1 MKKLLIS
8 MLSVLLLAACGS
20 DDGGGNGGSFI
31 PPSQNERN
39 QTAYADNENTGG
51 GGFTFTANAA
61 WTATVT
67 EVQPEAA
74 VSPQAL
80 KVAKSSTAETG
91 NNVVWLRLYVGDRES
106 YSGPAGQTTL
116 RIELDQNYTGER
128 REATITIRSGNNTFT
143 VTVVQ
148 EANKQDGSANVDP
161 NPVTAVNVDK
171 ETLSLEVGGTTTLT
185 ATVTP
190 ADATIKSVKWSSS
203 NPSVAEV
210 HPVTGLVT
218 AVGGG
223 TSVVYATSSSNSGAA
238 DSCLVTVAG
247 GGSTPTGVRF
257 VTAITESA
265 QFTSDYYSNEDNG
278 MTYNPFN
285 YEFKYDEE
293 NRLKEYIVSYK
304 SGSQYDVLTLD
315 YSIMDEIRLIRG
327 SEDSWTYALNA
338 QGYVSRGVYSDLY
351 GDKESIVPQY
361 DEDGYMTGAAYS
373 NIWDENETY
382 DMTWADGNMVRW
394 TSQATDSE
402 HSEED
407 EYREG
412 VSEFSQYANNTRTS
426 IDLNAFFFGLLD
438 NDNLFEYSNDNP
450 ENILAMAWRFGKP
463 SKNYMTARHLN
474 LDEESGIWI
483 DEIYTESTLPEAGEV
498 IYTSHDRSWYG
509 NGEWTMDGDGFPV
522 AFTRK
527 VRVAKT
533 ERVYNG
539 IKTQV
544 YPVDEYEAQEWLHL
558 YGEGPY
564 YRIGTEFPVT
574 EAYDTY
580 TWTITYKQ

>member
-20 DDGGGNGGSFI
+20 DDGGGGGGSFI

-67 EVQPEAA
+67 EVPTAAEAA
-74 VSPQAL
+74 LPVGKA
-80 KVAKSSTAETG
+80 VKSQTAEAG

-171 ETLSLEVGGTTTLT
+171 ETLSLEVGGTATLT

-210 HPVTGLVT
+210 NPVTGFVT

-257 VTAITESA
+257 VTAITETA
-265 QFTSDYYSNEDNG
+265 QLSSDYYSEKNG
-278 MTYNPFN
+278 RTYNPYN
-285 YEFKYDEE
+285 YEFKYDES
-293 NRLKEYIVSYK
+293 NRLKEYYIYNGK
-304 SGSQYDVLTLD
+304 DGSLFEKLMLD
-315 YSIMDEIRLIRG
+315 YSIKDEVKV
-327 SEDSWTYALNA
+327 SEDSYEYPWIFKLNA
-338 QGYVSRGVYSDLY
+338 QGQVSEASTN
-351 GDKESIVPQY
+351 
-361 DEDGYMTGAAYS
+361 DGYTWECISVEYDADGYISGATRESDMDSA
-373 NIWDENETY
+373 ETY
-382 DMTWADGNMVRW
+382 NFEWADGNMVRW
-394 TSQATDSE
+394 VCPTNE
-402 HSEED
+402 P
-407 EYREG
+407 EYNDDREG
-412 VSEFSQYANNTRTS
+412 VSEFSPYLNNTLTS
-426 IDLNAFFFGLLD
+426 IDLNAFFFGLLE
-438 NDNLFEYSNDNP
+438 NDDLFNSPNDD
-450 ENILAMAWRFGKP
+450 ETNIVAMAGLFGKP

-474 LDEESGIWI
+474 LNEETGNW
-483 DEIYTESTLPEAGEV
+483 DVKIYTESTLPQVGEV
-498 IYTSHDRSWYG
+498 LSTYYDRKWYIK
-509 NGEWTMDGDGFPV
+509 GEWTMDGDGFPV

-527 VRVAKT
+527 VRVEKT
-533 ERVYNG
+533 QRVYNG
-539 IKTQV
+539 VKEQV
-544 YPVDEYEAQEWLHL
+544 YPADEYMAEEWLHM

-564 YRIGTEFPVT
+564 YTIEFDYPETV
-574 EAYDTY
+574 AYDTF
-580 TWTITYKQ
+580 TWKISYKK

>member
-20 DDGGGNGGSFI
+20 DDEGGGGGSFI
-31 PPSQNERN
+31 PPSQEERN

-171 ETLSLEVGGTTTLT
+171 ETLSLEVGGTATLT

-210 HPVTGLVT
+210 NPVTGFVT

-265 QFTSDYYSNEDNG
+265 QLSSDYYSEKNG
-278 MTYNPFN
+278 RTYNPYN
-285 YEFKYDEE
+285 YEFKYDES
-293 NRLKEYIVSYK
+293 NRLKEYYIYNGK
-304 SGSQYDVLTLD
+304 DGSLFEKLMLD
-315 YSIMDEIRLIRG
+315 YSIKDEVKV
-327 SEDSWTYALNA
+327 SEDSYEYPWIFKLNA
-338 QGYVSRGVYSDLY
+338 QGQVSEASTN
-351 GDKESIVPQY
+351 
-361 DEDGYMTGAAYS
+361 DGYTWERISVEYDADGYISGATRESDMDSA
-373 NIWDENETY
+373 ETY
-382 DMTWADGNMVRW
+382 NFEWADGNMVRW
-394 TSQATDSE
+394 VCPTNE
-402 HSEED
+402 P
-407 EYREG
+407 EYNDDREG
-412 VSEFSQYANNTRTS
+412 VSEFSPYLNNTLTS
-426 IDLNAFFFGLLD
+426 IDLNAFFFGLLE
-438 NDNLFEYSNDNP
+438 NDDLFNSPNDD
-450 ENILAMAWRFGKP
+450 ETNIVAMAGLFGKP

-474 LDEESGIWI
+474 LNEETGNW
-483 DEIYTESTLPEAGEV
+483 DVKIYTESTLPQVGEV
-498 IYTSHDRSWYG
+498 LSTYYDRKWYIK
-509 NGEWTMDGDGFPV
+509 GEWTMDGDGFPV

-527 VRVAKT
+527 VRVEKT

-539 IKTQV
+539 VKKQV
-544 YPVDEYEAQEWLHL
+544 YPVDEYMAQEWLHM

-564 YRIGTEFPVT
+564 YTIEFDYPETV
-574 EAYDTY
+574 AYDTF
-580 TWTITYKQ
+580 TWKISYKK

>member
-67 EVQPEAA
+67 EVPTAAEAA
-74 VSPQAL
+74 LPVGKA
-80 KVAKSSTAETG
+80 VKSQTAEAG
-91 NNVVWLRLYVGDRES
+91 NNVVWLRLYVGDKES
-106 YSGPAGQTTL
+106 YNGPAGPTTL

-171 ETLSLEVGGTTTLT
+171 ETLSLEVGGTATLT

-238 DSCLVTVAG
+238 DSCFVTVAG
-247 GGSTPTGVRF
+247 GGSTSGDLRM
-257 VTAITESA
+257 VTAITETA
-265 QFTSDYYSNEDNG
+265 QLSSDYYSEKNG
-278 MTYNPFN
+278 RTYNPYN
-285 YEFKYDEE
+285 YEFKYDES
-293 NRLKEYIVSYK
+293 NRLKEYYIYNGK
-304 SGSQYDVLTLD
+304 DGSLFEKLMLD
-315 YSIMDEIRLIRG
+315 YSIKDEVKV
-327 SEDSWTYALNA
+327 SEDSYEYPWIFKLNA
-338 QGYVSRGVYSDLY
+338 QGQVSEASTN
-351 GDKESIVPQY
+351 
-361 DEDGYMTGAAYS
+361 DGYTWERISVEYDADGYISGATRESDMDSA
-373 NIWDENETY
+373 ETY
-382 DMTWADGNMVRW
+382 NFEWADGNMVRW
-394 TSQATDSE
+394 VCPTNE
-402 HSEED
+402 P
-407 EYREG
+407 EYNDDREG
-412 VSEFSQYANNTRTS
+412 VSEFSPYLNNTLTS
-426 IDLNAFFFGLLD
+426 IDLNAFFFGLLE
-438 NDNLFEYSNDNP
+438 NDDLFNSPNDD
-450 ENILAMAWRFGKP
+450 ETNIVAMAGLFGKP

-474 LDEESGIWI
+474 LYEETGNWVVK
-483 DEIYTESTLPEAGEV
+483 IYTESTLPQVGEV
-498 IYTSHDRSWYG
+498 LSTYYDRKWYIK
-509 NGEWTMDGDGFPV
+509 GEWTMDGDGFPV

-527 VRVAKT
+527 VRVEKT
-533 ERVYNG
+533 QRVYNG
-539 IKTQV
+539 VKEQV
-544 YPVDEYEAQEWLHL
+544 YPADEYMAEEWLHM

-564 YRIGTEFPVT
+564 YTIEFDYPETV
-574 EAYDTY
+574 AYDTF
-580 TWTITYKQ
+580 TWKISYKK

>member
-20 DDGGGNGGSFI
+20 DDDGGGGGSFI
-31 PPSQNERN
+31 PPSQEERN
-39 QTAYADNENTGG
+39 QTAFADNENTGG

-67 EVQPEAA
+67 EVPTAAEAA
-74 VSPQAL
+74 LPVGKA
-80 KVAKSSTAETG
+80 VKSQTAETG

-171 ETLSLEVGGTTTLT
+171 ETLSLEVGGTATLT

-210 HPVTGLVT
+210 NPVTGFVT

-265 QFTSDYYSNEDNG
+265 QLSSDYYSEKNG
-278 MTYNPFN
+278 RTYNPYN
-285 YEFKYDEE
+285 YEFKYDES
-293 NRLKEYIVSYK
+293 NRLKEYYIYK
-304 SGSQYDVLTLD
+304 GKDGSLFEKLMLD
-315 YSIMDEIRLIRG
+315 YSIKDEVKV
-327 SEDSWTYALNA
+327 SEDYYEYPWIFKLNA
-338 QGYVSRGVYSDLY
+338 QGQVSEASTN
-351 GDKESIVPQY
+351 
-361 DEDGYMTGAAYS
+361 DGYTWERISVEYDADGYISGATRESDMDSA
-373 NIWDENETY
+373 ETY
-382 DMTWADGNMVRW
+382 NFEWANGNMVRW
-394 TSQATDSE
+394 VCPTNE
-402 HSEED
+402 P
-407 EYREG
+407 EYNDDREG
-412 VSEFSQYANNTRTS
+412 VSEFSPYLNNTLTS
-426 IDLNAFFFGLLD
+426 IDLNAFFFGLLE
-438 NDNLFEYSNDNP
+438 NDDLFNSPNDD
-450 ENILAMAWRFGKP
+450 ETNIVAMAGLFGKP

-474 LDEESGIWI
+474 LNEETGNWVVK
-483 DEIYTESTLPEAGEV
+483 IYTESTLPQVGEV
-498 IYTSHDRSWYG
+498 LSTYYDRKWYIK
-509 NGEWTMDGDGFPV
+509 GEWTMDGDGFPV

-527 VRVAKT
+527 VRVEKT

-539 IKTQV
+539 VKKQV
-544 YPVDEYEAQEWLHL
+544 YPVDEYMAQEWLHM

-564 YRIGTEFPVT
+564 YTIEFDYPETV
-574 EAYDTY
+574 AYDTF
-580 TWTITYKQ
+580 TWKISYKK

>member
-8 MLSVLLLAACGS
+8 MLSVLFLAGCGS
-20 DDGGGNGGSFI
+20 DDEGGGGGSFI
-31 PPSQNERN
+31 PPSQEERN

-67 EVQPEAA
+67 EVPTAAEAA
-74 VSPQAL
+74 LPVGKA
-80 KVAKSSTAETG
+80 VKSQTAEAG
-91 NNVVWLRLYVGDRES
+91 NNVVWLRLYVGDKES
-106 YSGPAGQTTL
+106 YNGPAGPTTL

-171 ETLSLEVGGTTTLT
+171 ETLSLEVGGTATLT

-210 HPVTGLVT
+210 NPVTGFVT

-265 QFTSDYYSNEDNG
+265 QLSSDYYSEKNG
-278 MTYNPFN
+278 RTYNPYN
-285 YEFKYDEE
+285 YEFKYDES
-293 NRLKEYIVSYK
+293 NRLKEYYIYK
-304 SGSQYDVLTLD
+304 GKDGSLFEKLMLD
-315 YSIMDEIRLIRG
+315 YSIKDEVKV
-327 SEDSWTYALNA
+327 SEDSYEYPWIFKLNA
-338 QGYVSRGVYSDLY
+338 QGQVSEASTN
-351 GDKESIVPQY
+351 
-361 DEDGYMTGAAYS
+361 DGYTWERISVEYDADGYISGATRESDMDSA
-373 NIWDENETY
+373 ETY
-382 DMTWADGNMVRW
+382 NFEWAAGNMVRW
-394 TSQATDSE
+394 VCPTNE
-402 HSEED
+402 P
-407 EYREG
+407 EYNDDREG
-412 VSEFSQYANNTRTS
+412 VSEFSPYLNNTLTS
-426 IDLNAFFFGLLD
+426 IDLNAFFFGLLE
-438 NDNLFEYSNDNP
+438 NDDLFNSPNDD
-450 ENILAMAWRFGKP
+450 ETNIVAMAGLFGKP

-474 LDEESGIWI
+474 LYEETGNWAVK
-483 DEIYTESTLPEAGEV
+483 IYTESTLPQVGEV
-498 IYTSHDRSWYG
+498 LSTYYDRKWYIK
-509 NGEWTMDGDGFPV
+509 GEWTMDGDGFPV

-527 VRVAKT
+527 VRVEKT
-533 ERVYNG
+533 QRVYNG
-539 IKTQV
+539 VKEQV
-544 YPVDEYEAQEWLHL
+544 YPADEYMAEEWLHM

-564 YRIGTEFPVT
+564 YTIEFDYPETV
-574 EAYDTY
+574 AYDTF
-580 TWTITYKQ
+580 TWKISYKK

>member
-20 DDGGGNGGSFI
+20 DDGGGGGGSFI
-31 PPSQNERN
+31 PPSQEERN

-67 EVQPEAA
+67 EVPTAAEAA
-74 VSPQAL
+74 LPVGKA
-80 KVAKSSTAETG
+80 VKSQTAEAG

-171 ETLSLEVGGTTTLT
+171 ETLSLEVGGTATLT

-210 HPVTGLVT
+210 NPVTGFVT

-265 QFTSDYYSNEDNG
+265 QLSSDYYSEKNG
-278 MTYNPFN
+278 RTYNPYN
-285 YEFKYDEE
+285 YEFKYDES
-293 NRLKEYIVSYK
+293 NRLKEYYIYK
-304 SGSQYDVLTLD
+304 GKDGSLFEKLMLD
-315 YSIMDEIRLIRG
+315 YSIKDEVKV
-327 SEDSWTYALNA
+327 SEDYYEYPWIFKLNA
-338 QGYVSRGVYSDLY
+338 QGQVSEASTN
-351 GDKESIVPQY
+351 
-361 DEDGYMTGAAYS
+361 DGYTWERISVEYDADGYISGATRES
-373 NIWDENETY
+373 
-382 DMTWADGNMVRW
+382 DMDSAEPYNFEWADGNMVRW
-394 TSQATDSE
+394 VCPTNE
-402 HSEED
+402 P
-407 EYREG
+407 EYNDDREG
-412 VSEFSQYANNTRTS
+412 VSEFSPYLNNTLTS
-426 IDLNAFFFGLLD
+426 IDLNAFFFGLLE
-438 NDNLFEYSNDNP
+438 NDDLFNSPNDD
-450 ENILAMAWRFGKP
+450 ETNIVAMAGLFGKP

-474 LDEESGIWI
+474 LNEETGNWAVK
-483 DEIYTESTLPEAGEV
+483 IYTESTLPQVGEV
-498 IYTSHDRSWYG
+498 LSTYYDRKWYIK
-509 NGEWTMDGDGFPV
+509 GEWTMDGDGFPV

-527 VRVAKT
+527 VRVEKT

-539 IKTQV
+539 VKKQV
-544 YPVDEYEAQEWLHL
+544 YPVDEYMAQEWLHM

-564 YRIGTEFPVT
+564 YTIEFDYPETV
-574 EAYDTY
+574 AYDTF
-580 TWTITYKQ
+580 TWKISYKK

>member
-67 EVQPEAA
+67 EVPTAAEAA
-74 VSPQAL
+74 LPVGKA
-80 KVAKSSTAETG
+80 VKSQTAETG

-171 ETLSLEVGGTTTLT
+171 ETLSLEVGGTATLT

-210 HPVTGLVT
+210 NPVTGFVT

-265 QFTSDYYSNEDNG
+265 QLSSDYYSEKNG
-278 MTYNPFN
+278 RTYNPYN
-285 YEFKYDEE
+285 YEFKYDES
-293 NRLKEYIVSYK
+293 NRLKEYYIYK
-304 SGSQYDVLTLD
+304 GKDGSLFEKLMLD
-315 YSIMDEIRLIRG
+315 YSIKDEVKV
-327 SEDSWTYALNA
+327 SEDSYEYPWIFKLNA
-338 QGYVSRGVYSDLY
+338 QGQVSEASTN
-351 GDKESIVPQY
+351 
-361 DEDGYMTGAAYS
+361 DGYTWERISVEYDADGYISGATRESDMDSA
-373 NIWDENETY
+373 ETY
-382 DMTWADGNMVRW
+382 NFEWADGNMVRW
-394 TSQATDSE
+394 VCPTNE
-402 HSEED
+402 P
-407 EYREG
+407 EYNDDREG
-412 VSEFSQYANNTRTS
+412 VSEFSPYLNNTLTS
-426 IDLNAFFFGLLD
+426 IDLNAFFFGLLE
-438 NDNLFEYSNDNP
+438 NDDLFNSPNDD
-450 ENILAMAWRFGKP
+450 ETNIVAMAGLFGKP
-463 SKNYMTARHLN
+463 SKNYMVARSLSTGAEMDN
-474 LDEESGIWI
+474 SPVM
-483 DEIYTESTLPEAGEV
+483 IYTESTLPQVGEV
-498 IYTSHDRSWYG
+498 LSTYYDRKWYIK
-509 NGEWTMDGDGFPV
+509 GEWTMDGDGFPV

-527 VRVAKT
+527 VRVEKT

-539 IKTQV
+539 VKKQV
-544 YPVDEYEAQEWLHL
+544 YPVDEYMAQEWLHM

-564 YRIGTEFPVT
+564 YTIEFDYPETV
-574 EAYDTY
+574 AYDTF
-580 TWTITYKQ
+580 TWKISYKK

>member
-31 PPSQNERN
+31 PPSQEERN
-39 QTAYADNENTGG
+39 QTAFADNENTGG

-171 ETLSLEVGGTTTLT
+171 ETLSLEVGGTATLT

-190 ADATIKSVKWSSS
+190 ADATIKSVKWLSS

-210 HPVTGLVT
+210 HPVTGFVT

-265 QFTSDYYSNEDNG
+265 QLSSDYYSEKNG
-278 MTYNPFN
+278 RTYNPYN
-285 YEFKYDEE
+285 YEFKYDES
-293 NRLKEYIVSYK
+293 NRLKEYYIYNGK
-304 SGSQYDVLTLD
+304 DGSLFEKLMLD
-315 YSIMDEIRLIRG
+315 YSIKDEVKV
-327 SEDSWTYALNA
+327 SEDSYEYPWIFKLNA
-338 QGYVSRGVYSDLY
+338 QGQVSEASTN
-351 GDKESIVPQY
+351 
-361 DEDGYMTGAAYS
+361 DGYTWERISVEYDADGYISGATRESDMDSA
-373 NIWDENETY
+373 ETY
-382 DMTWADGNMVRW
+382 NFEWADGNMVRW
-394 TSQATDSE
+394 VCPTNE
-402 HSEED
+402 P
-407 EYREG
+407 EYNDDREG
-412 VSEFSQYANNTRTS
+412 VSEFSPYLNNTLTS
-426 IDLNAFFFGLLD
+426 IDLNAFFFGLLE
-438 NDNLFEYSNDNP
+438 NDDLFNSPNDD
-450 ENILAMAWRFGKP
+450 ETNIVAMAGLFGKP
-463 SKNYMTARHLN
+463 SKNYMVARSLSTGAEMDN
-474 LDEESGIWI
+474 SPVM
-483 DEIYTESTLPEAGEV
+483 IYTESTLPQVGEV
-498 IYTSHDRSWYG
+498 LSTYYDRKWYIK
-509 NGEWTMDGDGFPV
+509 GEWTMDGDGFPV

-527 VRVAKT
+527 VRVEKT

-539 IKTQV
+539 VKKQV
-544 YPVDEYEAQEWLHL
+544 YPESEYMVEEWLHM

-564 YRIGTEFPVT
+564 YTIEFDYPETV
-574 EAYDTY
+574 AYDTF
-580 TWTITYKQ
+580 TWKISYKK

>member
-20 DDGGGNGGSFI
+20 DDGGGGGGSFI
-31 PPSQNERN
+31 PPSQEERN

-67 EVQPEAA
+67 EVPTAAEAA
-74 VSPQAL
+74 LPVGKA
-80 KVAKSSTAETG
+80 VKSQTAETG

-171 ETLSLEVGGTTTLT
+171 ETLSLEVGGTATLT

-190 ADATIKSVKWSSS
+190 ADATIKSVKWLSS

-210 HPVTGLVT
+210 HPVTGFVT

-265 QFTSDYYSNEDNG
+265 QLSSDYYSEKNG
-278 MTYNPFN
+278 RTYNPYN
-285 YEFKYDEE
+285 YEFKYDES
-293 NRLKEYIVSYK
+293 NRLKEYYIYNGK
-304 SGSQYDVLTLD
+304 DGSLFEKLMLD
-315 YSIMDEIRLIRG
+315 YSIKDEVKV
-327 SEDSWTYALNA
+327 SEDSYEYPWIFKLNA
-338 QGYVSRGVYSDLY
+338 QGQVSEASTN
-351 GDKESIVPQY
+351 
-361 DEDGYMTGAAYS
+361 DGYTWERISVEYDADGYISGATRESDMDSA
-373 NIWDENETY
+373 ETY
-382 DMTWADGNMVRW
+382 NFEWADGNMVRW
-394 TSQATDSE
+394 VCPTNE
-402 HSEED
+402 P
-407 EYREG
+407 EYNDDREG
-412 VSEFSQYANNTRTS
+412 VSEFSPYLNNTLTS
-426 IDLNAFFFGLLD
+426 IDLNAFFFGLLE
-438 NDNLFEYSNDNP
+438 NDDLFNSPNDD
-450 ENILAMAWRFGKP
+450 ETNIVAMAGLFGKP
-463 SKNYMTARHLN
+463 SKNYMVARSLSTGAEMDN
-474 LDEESGIWI
+474 SPVM
-483 DEIYTESTLPEAGEV
+483 IYTESTLPQVGEV
-498 IYTSHDRSWYG
+498 LSTYYDRKWYIK
-509 NGEWTMDGDGFPV
+509 GEWTMDGDGFPV

-527 VRVAKT
+527 VRVEKT

-539 IKTQV
+539 VKKQV
-544 YPVDEYEAQEWLHL
+544 YPESEYMVEEWLHM

-564 YRIGTEFPVT
+564 YTIEFDYPETV
-574 EAYDTY
+574 AYDTF
-580 TWTITYKQ
+580 TWKISYKK

>member
-171 ETLSLEVGGTTTLT
+171 ETLSLEVGGTATLT

-210 HPVTGLVT
+210 HPVTGFVT

-238 DSCLVTVAG
+238 DSCTVTVTDD
-247 GGSTPTGVRF
+247 GSASGDLRM
-257 VTAITESA
+257 VTAITETA
-265 QFTSDYYSNEDNG
+265 QLSSDYYSEKNG
-278 MTYNPFN
+278 RTYNPYN
-285 YEFKYDEE
+285 YEFKYDES
-293 NRLKEYIVSYK
+293 NRLKEYYIYNGK
-304 SGSQYDVLTLD
+304 DGSLFEKLMLD
-315 YSIMDEIRLIRG
+315 YSIKDEVKV
-327 SEDSWTYALNA
+327 SEDSYEYPWIFKLNA
-338 QGYVSRGVYSDLY
+338 QGQVSEASTN
-351 GDKESIVPQY
+351 
-361 DEDGYMTGAAYS
+361 DGYTWERISVEYDADGYISGATRESDMDSA
-373 NIWDENETY
+373 ETY
-382 DMTWADGNMVRW
+382 NFEWADGNMVRW
-394 TSQATDSE
+394 VCPTNE
-402 HSEED
+402 P
-407 EYREG
+407 EYNDDREG
-412 VSEFSQYANNTRTS
+412 VSEFSPYLNNTLTS
-426 IDLNAFFFGLLD
+426 IDLNAFFFGLLE
-438 NDNLFEYSNDNP
+438 NDDLFNSPNDD
-450 ENILAMAWRFGKP
+450 ETNIVAMAGLFGKP

-474 LDEESGIWI
+474 LYEETGNW
-483 DEIYTESTLPEAGEV
+483 DVKIYTESTLPQVGEV
-498 IYTSHDRSWYG
+498 LSTYYDRKWYIK
-509 NGEWTMDGDGFPV
+509 GEWTMDGDGFPV

-527 VRVAKT
+527 VRVEKT
-533 ERVYNG
+533 QRVYNG
-539 IKTQV
+539 VKEQV
-544 YPVDEYEAQEWLHL
+544 YPADEYMAEEWLHM

-564 YRIGTEFPVT
+564 YTIEFDYPETV
-574 EAYDTY
+574 AYDTF
-580 TWTITYKQ
+580 TWKISYKK

>member
-238 DSCLVTVAG
+238 DSCLVTVTDD
-247 GGSTPTGVRF
+247 GSASGDLRM
-257 VTAITESA
+257 VTAITETA
-265 QFTSDYYSNEDNG
+265 QLSSDYYSEKNG
-278 MTYNPFN
+278 RTYNPYN
-285 YEFKYDEE
+285 YEFKYDES
-293 NRLKEYIVSYK
+293 NRLKEYYIYNGK
-304 SGSQYDVLTLD
+304 DGSLFEKLMLD
-315 YSIMDEIRLIRG
+315 YSIKDEVKV
-327 SEDSWTYALNA
+327 SEDSYEYPWIFKLNA
-338 QGYVSRGVYSDLY
+338 QGQVSEASTN
-351 GDKESIVPQY
+351 
-361 DEDGYMTGAAYS
+361 DGYTWERISVEYDADGYISGATRESDMDSA
-373 NIWDENETY
+373 ETY
-382 DMTWADGNMVRW
+382 NFEWADGNMVRW
-394 TSQATDSE
+394 VCPTNE
-402 HSEED
+402 P
-407 EYREG
+407 EYNDDREG
-412 VSEFSQYANNTRTS
+412 VSEFSPYLNNTLTS
-426 IDLNAFFFGLLD
+426 IDLNAFFFGLLE
-438 NDNLFEYSNDNP
+438 NDDLFNSPNDD
-450 ENILAMAWRFGKP
+450 ETNIVAMAGLFGKP
-463 SKNYMTARHLN
+463 SKNYMVARSWSTGAEMDN
-474 LDEESGIWI
+474 SPVM
-483 DEIYTESTLPEAGEV
+483 IYTESTLPQVGEV
-498 IYTSHDRSWYG
+498 LSTYYDRKWYIK
-509 NGEWTMDGDGFPV
+509 GEWTMDGDGFPV

>member
-1 MKKLLIS
+1 MKKYLLL
-8 MLSVLLLAACGS
+8 MLLPVLLFAGCGGD
-20 DDGGGNGGSFI
+20 DDGGGGGSFI
-31 PPSQNERN
+31 PPSQEERN

-67 EVQPEAA
+67 EVPTAAEAA
-74 VSPQAL
+74 LPVGKA
-80 KVAKSSTAETG
+80 VKSQTAEAG
-91 NNVVWLRLYVGDRES
+91 NNVVWLRLYVGDKES
-106 YSGPAGQTTL
+106 YNGPAGPTTL

-171 ETLSLEVGGTTTLT
+171 ETLSLEVGGTATLT

-210 HPVTGLVT
+210 NPVTGFVT

-265 QFTSDYYSNEDNG
+265 QLSSDYYSEKNG
-278 MTYNPFN
+278 RTYNPYN
-285 YEFKYDEE
+285 YEFKYDES
-293 NRLKEYIVSYK
+293 NRLKEYYIYK
-304 SGSQYDVLTLD
+304 GKDGSLFEKLMLD
-315 YSIMDEIRLIRG
+315 YSIKDEVKV
-327 SEDSWTYALNA
+327 SEDSYEYPWIFKLNA
-338 QGYVSRGVYSDLY
+338 QGQVSEASTN
-351 GDKESIVPQY
+351 
-361 DEDGYMTGAAYS
+361 DGYTWERISVEYDADGYISGATRESDMDSA
-373 NIWDENETY
+373 ETY
-382 DMTWADGNMVRW
+382 NFEWADGNMVRW
-394 TSQATDSE
+394 VCPTNE
-402 HSEED
+402 P
-407 EYREG
+407 EYNDDREG
-412 VSEFSQYANNTRTS
+412 VSEFSPYLNNTLTS
-426 IDLNAFFFGLLD
+426 IDLNAFFFGLLE
-438 NDNLFEYSNDNP
+438 NDDLFNSPNDD
-450 ENILAMAWRFGKP
+450 ETNIVAMAGLFGKP
-463 SKNYMTARHLN
+463 SKNYMVARSLSTGAEMDN
-474 LDEESGIWI
+474 SPVM
-483 DEIYTESTLPEAGEV
+483 IYTESTLPQVGEV
-498 IYTSHDRSWYG
+498 LSTYYDRKWYIK
-509 NGEWTMDGDGFPV
+509 GEWTMDGDGFPV

-527 VRVAKT
+527 VRVEKT

-539 IKTQV
+539 VKQQV
-544 YPVDEYEAQEWLHL
+544 YPESEYMVEEWLHM

-564 YRIGTEFPVT
+564 YTIEFDYPETV
-574 EAYDTY
+574 AYDTF
-580 TWTITYKQ
+580 TWKISYKK

>member
-20 DDGGGNGGSFI
+20 DDEGGGGGSFI
-31 PPSQNERN
+31 PPSQEERN

-171 ETLSLEVGGTTTLT
+171 ETLSLEVGGTATLT

-210 HPVTGLVT
+210 NPVTGFVT

-265 QFTSDYYSNEDNG
+265 QLSSDYYSEKNG
-278 MTYNPFN
+278 RTYNPYN
-285 YEFKYDEE
+285 YEFKYDES
-293 NRLKEYIVSYK
+293 NRLKEYYIYNGK
-304 SGSQYDVLTLD
+304 DGSLFEKLMLD
-315 YSIMDEIRLIRG
+315 YSIKDEVKV
-327 SEDSWTYALNA
+327 SEDSYEYPWIFKLNA
-338 QGYVSRGVYSDLY
+338 QGQVSEASTN
-351 GDKESIVPQY
+351 
-361 DEDGYMTGAAYS
+361 DGYTWERISVEYDADGYISGATRESDMDSA
-373 NIWDENETY
+373 ETY
-382 DMTWADGNMVRW
+382 NFEWADGNMVRW
-394 TSQATDSE
+394 VCPTNE
-402 HSEED
+402 P
-407 EYREG
+407 EYNDDREG
-412 VSEFSQYANNTRTS
+412 VSEFSPYLNNTLTS
-426 IDLNAFFFGLLD
+426 IDLNAFFFGLLE
-438 NDNLFEYSNDNP
+438 NDDLFNSPNDD
-450 ENILAMAWRFGKP
+450 ETNIVAMAGLFGKP

-474 LDEESGIWI
+474 LYEETGNW
-483 DEIYTESTLPEAGEV
+483 DVMIYTESTLPQVGEV
-498 IYTSHDRSWYG
+498 LSTYYDRKWYIK
-509 NGEWTMDGDGFPV
+509 GEWTMDGDGFPV

-527 VRVAKT
+527 VRVEKT

-539 IKTQV
+539 VKKQV
-544 YPVDEYEAQEWLHL
+544 YPVDEYMAQEWLHM

-564 YRIGTEFPVT
+564 YTIEFDYPETV
-574 EAYDTY
+574 AYDTF
-580 TWTITYKQ
+580 TWKISYKK

>member
-20 DDGGGNGGSFI
+20 DDGGGGGSFI

-171 ETLSLEVGGTTTLT
+171 ETLSLEVGGTATLT

-210 HPVTGLVT
+210 NPVTGFVT

-265 QFTSDYYSNEDNG
+265 QLSSDYYSEKNG
-278 MTYNPFN
+278 RTYNPYN
-285 YEFKYDEE
+285 YEFKYDES
-293 NRLKEYIVSYK
+293 NRLKEYYIYK
-304 SGSQYDVLTLD
+304 GKDGSLFEKLMLD
-315 YSIMDEIRLIRG
+315 YSIKDEVKV
-327 SEDSWTYALNA
+327 SEDYYEYPWIFKLNA
-338 QGYVSRGVYSDLY
+338 QGQVSEASTN
-351 GDKESIVPQY
+351 
-361 DEDGYMTGAAYS
+361 DGYTWERISVEYDADGYISGATRESDMDSA
-373 NIWDENETY
+373 ETY
-382 DMTWADGNMVRW
+382 NFEWADGNMVRW
-394 TSQATDSE
+394 VCPTNE
-402 HSEED
+402 P
-407 EYREG
+407 EYNDDREG
-412 VSEFSQYANNTRTS
+412 VSEFSPYLNNTLTS
-426 IDLNAFFFGLLD
+426 IDLNAFFFGLLE
-438 NDNLFEYSNDNP
+438 NDDLFNSPNDD
-450 ENILAMAWRFGKP
+450 ETNIVAMAGLFGKP

-474 LDEESGIWI
+474 LYEETGNWAVK
-483 DEIYTESTLPEAGEV
+483 IYTESTLPEAGEV
-498 IYTSHDRSWYG
+498 LSTYYDRKWYIK
-509 NGEWTMDGDGFPV
+509 GEWTMDGDGFPV

-527 VRVAKT
+527 VRVEKT

-539 IKTQV
+539 VKKQV
-544 YPVDEYEAQEWLHL
+544 YPADEYMAEEWLHM

-564 YRIGTEFPVT
+564 YTETV
-574 EAYDTY
+574 AYDTF
-580 TWTITYKQ
+580 TWKISYKK

>member
-20 DDGGGNGGSFI
+20 DDGGGGGSFI

-171 ETLSLEVGGTTTLT
+171 ETLSLEVGGTATLT

-210 HPVTGLVT
+210 NPVTGFVT

-257 VTAITESA
+257 VTAITETA
-265 QFTSDYYSNEDNG
+265 QLSSDYYSEKNG
-278 MTYNPFN
+278 RTYNPYN
-285 YEFKYDEE
+285 YEFKYDES
-293 NRLKEYIVSYK
+293 NRLKEYYIYNGK
-304 SGSQYDVLTLD
+304 DGSLFEKLMLD
-315 YSIMDEIRLIRG
+315 YSIKDEVKV
-327 SEDSWTYALNA
+327 SEDSYEYPWIFKLNA
-338 QGYVSRGVYSDLY
+338 QGQVSEASTN
-351 GDKESIVPQY
+351 
-361 DEDGYMTGAAYS
+361 DGYTWERISVEYDADGYISGATRESDMDSA
-373 NIWDENETY
+373 ETY
-382 DMTWADGNMVRW
+382 NFEWADGNMVRW
-394 TSQATDSE
+394 VCPTNE
-402 HSEED
+402 P
-407 EYREG
+407 EYNDDREG
-412 VSEFSQYANNTRTS
+412 VSEFSPYLNNTLTS
-426 IDLNAFFFGLLD
+426 IDLNAFFFGLLE
-438 NDNLFEYSNDNP
+438 NDDLFNSPNDD
-450 ENILAMAWRFGKP
+450 ETNIVAMAGLFGKP

-474 LDEESGIWI
+474 LYEETGNWPVK
-483 DEIYTESTLPEAGEV
+483 IYTESTLPQVGEV
-498 IYTSHDRSWYG
+498 LSTYYDRKWYIK
-509 NGEWTMDGDGFPV
+509 GEWTMDGDGFPV

-527 VRVAKT
+527 VRVEKT

-539 IKTQV
+539 VKKQV
-544 YPVDEYEAQEWLHL
+544 YPVDEYMAQEWLHM

-564 YRIGTEFPVT
+564 YTIEFDYPETV
-574 EAYDTY
+574 AYDTF
-580 TWTITYKQ
+580 TWKISYKK

>member
-1 MKKLLIS
+1 MMKKNLFLMLLP
-8 MLSVLLLAACGS
+8 VLLFAGCGS
-20 DDGGGNGGSFI
+20 DDDGGGGGSFI

-171 ETLSLEVGGTTTLT
+171 ETLSLEVGGTATLT

-210 HPVTGLVT
+210 NPVTGFVT

-265 QFTSDYYSNEDNG
+265 QLSSDYYSEKNG
-278 MTYNPFN
+278 RTYNPYN
-285 YEFKYDEE
+285 YEFKYDES
-293 NRLKEYIVSYK
+293 NRLKEYYIYNGK
-304 SGSQYDVLTLD
+304 DGSLFEKLMLD
-315 YSIMDEIRLIRG
+315 YSIKDEVKV
-327 SEDSWTYALNA
+327 SEDYYEYPWIFKLNA
-338 QGYVSRGVYSDLY
+338 QGQVSEASTN
-351 GDKESIVPQY
+351 
-361 DEDGYMTGAAYS
+361 DGYTWERISVEYDADGYISGATRESDMDSA
-373 NIWDENETY
+373 ETY
-382 DMTWADGNMVRW
+382 NFEWADGNMVRW
-394 TSQATDSE
+394 VCPTNE
-402 HSEED
+402 P
-407 EYREG
+407 EYNDDREG
-412 VSEFSQYANNTRTS
+412 VSEFSPYLNNTLTS
-426 IDLNAFFFGLLD
+426 IDLNAFFFGLLE
-438 NDNLFEYSNDNP
+438 NDDLFNSPNDD
-450 ENILAMAWRFGKP
+450 ETNIVAMAGLFGKP

-474 LDEESGIWI
+474 LYEETGNWVVK
-483 DEIYTESTLPEAGEV
+483 IYTESTLPQVGEV
-498 IYTSHDRSWYG
+498 LSTYYDRKWYIK
-509 NGEWTMDGDGFPV
+509 GEWTMDGDGFPV

-527 VRVAKT
+527 VRVEKT

-539 IKTQV
+539 VKKQV
-544 YPVDEYEAQEWLHL
+544 YPADEYMAEEWLHM

-564 YRIGTEFPVT
+564 YTIEFDYPETV
-574 EAYDTY
+574 AYDTF
-580 TWTITYKQ
+580 TWKISYKK

>member
-171 ETLSLEVGGTTTLT
+171 ETLSLEVGGTATLT

-190 ADATIKSVKWSSS
+190 ADATIKSVKWLSS

-210 HPVTGLVT
+210 NPVTGFVT

-265 QFTSDYYSNEDNG
+265 QLSSDYYSEKNG
-278 MTYNPFN
+278 RTYNPYN
-285 YEFKYDEE
+285 YEFKYDES
-293 NRLKEYIVSYK
+293 NRLKEYYIYNGK
-304 SGSQYDVLTLD
+304 DGSLFEKLMLD
-315 YSIMDEIRLIRG
+315 YSIKDEVKV
-327 SEDSWTYALNA
+327 SEDSYEYPWIFKLNA
-338 QGYVSRGVYSDLY
+338 QGQVSEASTN
-351 GDKESIVPQY
+351 
-361 DEDGYMTGAAYS
+361 DGYTWERISVEYDADGYISGATRESDMDSA
-373 NIWDENETY
+373 ETY
-382 DMTWADGNMVRW
+382 NFEWADGNMVRW
-394 TSQATDSE
+394 VCPTNE
-402 HSEED
+402 P
-407 EYREG
+407 EYNDDREG
-412 VSEFSQYANNTRTS
+412 VSEFSPYLNNTLTS
-426 IDLNAFFFGLLD
+426 IDLNAFFFGLLE
-438 NDNLFEYSNDNP
+438 NDDLFNSPNDD
-450 ENILAMAWRFGKP
+450 ETNIVAMAGLFGKP
-463 SKNYMTARHLN
+463 SKNYMVARSLSTGAEMDN
-474 LDEESGIWI
+474 SPVM
-483 DEIYTESTLPEAGEV
+483 IYTESTLPQVGEV
-498 IYTSHDRSWYG
+498 LSTYYDRKWYIK
-509 NGEWTMDGDGFPV
+509 GEWTMDGDGFPV

-527 VRVAKT
+527 VRVEKT

-539 IKTQV
+539 VKKQV
-544 YPVDEYEAQEWLHL
+544 YPESEYMVEEWLHM

-564 YRIGTEFPVT
+564 YTIEFDYPETV
-574 EAYDTY
+574 AYDTF
-580 TWTITYKQ
+580 TWKISYKK

>member
-20 DDGGGNGGSFI
+20 DDGGGGGGSFI

-171 ETLSLEVGGTTTLT
+171 ETLSLEVGGTATLT

-210 HPVTGLVT
+210 NPVTGFVT

-257 VTAITESA
+257 VTAITETA
-265 QFTSDYYSNEDNG
+265 QLSSDYYSEKNG
-278 MTYNPFN
+278 RTYNPYN
-285 YEFKYDEE
+285 YEFKYDES
-293 NRLKEYIVSYK
+293 NRLKEYYIYNGK
-304 SGSQYDVLTLD
+304 DGSLFEKLMLD
-315 YSIMDEIRLIRG
+315 YSIKDEVKV
-327 SEDSWTYALNA
+327 SEDSYEYPWIFKLNA
-338 QGYVSRGVYSDLY
+338 QGQVSEASTN
-351 GDKESIVPQY
+351 
-361 DEDGYMTGAAYS
+361 DGYTWERISVEYDADGYISGATRESDMDSA
-373 NIWDENETY
+373 ETY
-382 DMTWADGNMVRW
+382 NFEWADGNMVRW
-394 TSQATDSE
+394 VCPTNE
-402 HSEED
+402 P
-407 EYREG
+407 EYNDDREG
-412 VSEFSQYANNTRTS
+412 VSEFSPYLNNTLTS
-426 IDLNAFFFGLLD
+426 IDLNAFFFGLLE
-438 NDNLFEYSNDNP
+438 NDDLFNSPNDD
-450 ENILAMAWRFGKP
+450 ETNIVAMAGLFGKP

-474 LDEESGIWI
+474 LNEETGNWNVK
-483 DEIYTESTLPEAGEV
+483 IYTESTLPQVGEV
-498 IYTSHDRSWYG
+498 LSTYYDRKWYIK
-509 NGEWTMDGDGFPV
+509 GEWTMDGDGFPV

-527 VRVAKT
+527 VRVEKT

-539 IKTQV
+539 VKKQV
-544 YPVDEYEAQEWLHL
+544 YPVDEYMAQEWLHM

-564 YRIGTEFPVT
+564 YTIEFDYPETV
-574 EAYDTY
+574 AYDTF
-580 TWTITYKQ
+580 TWKISYKK

>member
-20 DDGGGNGGSFI
+20 DDGGGGGGSFI

-67 EVQPEAA
+67 EVPTAAEAA
-74 VSPQAL
+74 LPVGKA
-80 KVAKSSTAETG
+80 VKSQTAEAG

-171 ETLSLEVGGTTTLT
+171 ETLSLEVGGTATLT

-210 HPVTGLVT
+210 NPVTGFVT

-265 QFTSDYYSNEDNG
+265 QLSSDYYSEKNG
-278 MTYNPFN
+278 RTYNPYN
-285 YEFKYDEE
+285 YEFKYDES
-293 NRLKEYIVSYK
+293 NRLKEYYIYK
-304 SGSQYDVLTLD
+304 GKDGSLFEKLMLD
-315 YSIMDEIRLIRG
+315 YSIKDEVKV
-327 SEDSWTYALNA
+327 SEDSYEYPWIFKLNA
-338 QGYVSRGVYSDLY
+338 QGQVSEASTN
-351 GDKESIVPQY
+351 
-361 DEDGYMTGAAYS
+361 DGYTWERISVEYDADGYISGATRESDMDSA
-373 NIWDENETY
+373 ETY
-382 DMTWADGNMVRW
+382 NFEWADGNMVRW
-394 TSQATDSE
+394 VCPTNE
-402 HSEED
+402 P
-407 EYREG
+407 EYNDDREG
-412 VSEFSQYANNTRTS
+412 VSEFSPYLNNTLTS
-426 IDLNAFFFGLLD
+426 IDLNAFFFGLLE
-438 NDNLFEYSNDNP
+438 NDDLFNSPNDD
-450 ENILAMAWRFGKP
+450 ETNIVAMAGLFGKP

-474 LDEESGIWI
+474 LNEETGNWAVK
-483 DEIYTESTLPEAGEV
+483 IYTESTLPQVGEV
-498 IYTSHDRSWYG
+498 LSTYYDRKWYIK
-509 NGEWTMDGDGFPV
+509 GEWTMDGDGFPV

-527 VRVAKT
+527 VRVEKT

-539 IKTQV
+539 VKKQV
-544 YPVDEYEAQEWLHL
+544 YPVDEYMAQEWLHM

-564 YRIGTEFPVT
+564 YTIEFDYPETV
-574 EAYDTY
+574 AYDTF
-580 TWTITYKQ
+580 TWKISYKK

>member
-20 DDGGGNGGSFI
+20 DDDGGGGGSFI

-171 ETLSLEVGGTTTLT
+171 ETLSLEVGGTATLT

-210 HPVTGLVT
+210 NPVTGFVT

-265 QFTSDYYSNEDNG
+265 QLSSDYYSEKNG
-278 MTYNPFN
+278 RTYNPYN
-285 YEFKYDEE
+285 YEFKYDES
-293 NRLKEYIVSYK
+293 NRLKEYYIYK
-304 SGSQYDVLTLD
+304 GKDGSLFEKLMLD
-315 YSIMDEIRLIRG
+315 YSIKDEVKV
-327 SEDSWTYALNA
+327 SEDYYEYPWIFKLNA
-338 QGYVSRGVYSDLY
+338 QGQVSEASTN
-351 GDKESIVPQY
+351 
-361 DEDGYMTGAAYS
+361 DGYTWERISVEYDADGYISGATRESDMDSA
-373 NIWDENETY
+373 ETY
-382 DMTWADGNMVRW
+382 NFEWANGNMVRW
-394 TSQATDSE
+394 VCPTNE
-402 HSEED
+402 P
-407 EYREG
+407 EYNDDREG
-412 VSEFSQYANNTRTS
+412 VSEFSPYLNNTLTS
-426 IDLNAFFFGLLD
+426 IDLNAFFFGLLE
-438 NDNLFEYSNDNP
+438 NDDLFNSPNDD
-450 ENILAMAWRFGKP
+450 ETNIVAMAGLFGKP

-474 LDEESGIWI
+474 LNEETGNW
-483 DEIYTESTLPEAGEV
+483 DVKIYTESTLPQVGEV
-498 IYTSHDRSWYG
+498 LSTYYDRKWYIK
-509 NGEWTMDGDGFPV
+509 GEWTMDGDGFPV

-527 VRVAKT
+527 VRVEKT

-539 IKTQV
+539 VKKQV
-544 YPVDEYEAQEWLHL
+544 YPADEYMAEEWLHM

-564 YRIGTEFPVT
+564 YTIEFDYPETV
-574 EAYDTY
+574 AYDTF
-580 TWTITYKQ
+580 TWKISYKK

>member
-20 DDGGGNGGSFI
+20 DDEGGGGGSFI
-31 PPSQNERN
+31 PPSQEERN

-67 EVQPEAA
+67 EVPTAAEAA
-74 VSPQAL
+74 LPVGKA
-80 KVAKSSTAETG
+80 VKSQTAEAG
-91 NNVVWLRLYVGDRES
+91 NNVVWLRLYVGDKES
-106 YSGPAGQTTL
+106 YNGPAGPTTL

-171 ETLSLEVGGTTTLT
+171 ETLSLEVGGTATLT

-210 HPVTGLVT
+210 NPVTGFVT

-265 QFTSDYYSNEDNG
+265 QLSSDYYSEKNG
-278 MTYNPFN
+278 RTYNPYN
-285 YEFKYDEE
+285 YEFKYDES
-293 NRLKEYIVSYK
+293 NRLKEYYIYK
-304 SGSQYDVLTLD
+304 GKDGSLFEKLMLD
-315 YSIMDEIRLIRG
+315 YSIKDEVKV
-327 SEDSWTYALNA
+327 SEDYYEYPWIFKLNA
-338 QGYVSRGVYSDLY
+338 QGQVSEASTN
-351 GDKESIVPQY
+351 
-361 DEDGYMTGAAYS
+361 DGYTWERISVEYDADGYISGATRESDMDSA
-373 NIWDENETY
+373 ETY
-382 DMTWADGNMVRW
+382 NFEWADGNMVRW
-394 TSQATDSE
+394 VCPTNE
-402 HSEED
+402 P
-407 EYREG
+407 EYNDDREG
-412 VSEFSQYANNTRTS
+412 VSEFSPYLNNTLTS
-426 IDLNAFFFGLLD
+426 IDLNAFFFGLLE
-438 NDNLFEYSNDNP
+438 NDDLFNSPNDD
-450 ENILAMAWRFGKP
+450 ETNIVAMAGLFGKP

-474 LDEESGIWI
+474 LYEETGNWVVK
-483 DEIYTESTLPEAGEV
+483 IYTESTLPQVGEV
-498 IYTSHDRSWYG
+498 LSTYYDRKWYIK
-509 NGEWTMDGDGFPV
+509 GEWTMDGDGFPV

-527 VRVAKT
+527 VRVEKT
-533 ERVYNG
+533 QRVYNG
-539 IKTQV
+539 VKEQV
-544 YPVDEYEAQEWLHL
+544 YPADEYMAEEWLHM

-564 YRIGTEFPVT
+564 YTIEFDYPETV
-574 EAYDTY
+574 AYDTF
-580 TWTITYKQ
+580 TWKISYKK

>member
-171 ETLSLEVGGTTTLT
+171 ETLSLEVGGTATLT

-190 ADATIKSVKWSSS
+190 ADATIKSVKWLSS

-210 HPVTGLVT
+210 HPVTGFVT

-265 QFTSDYYSNEDNG
+265 QLSSDYYSEKNG
-278 MTYNPFN
+278 RTYNPYN
-285 YEFKYDEE
+285 YEFKYDES
-293 NRLKEYIVSYK
+293 NRLKEYYIYNGK
-304 SGSQYDVLTLD
+304 DGSLFEKLMFD
-315 YSIMDEIRLIRG
+315 YSIKDEVKV
-327 SEDSWTYALNA
+327 SEDSYEYPWIFKLNA
-338 QGYVSRGVYSDLY
+338 QGQVSEASTN
-351 GDKESIVPQY
+351 
-361 DEDGYMTGAAYS
+361 DGYTWERISVEYDADGYISGATRESDMDSA
-373 NIWDENETY
+373 ETY
-382 DMTWADGNMVRW
+382 NFEWADGNMVRW
-394 TSQATDSE
+394 VCPTNE
-402 HSEED
+402 P
-407 EYREG
+407 EYNDDREG
-412 VSEFSQYANNTRTS
+412 VSEFSPYLNNTLTS
-426 IDLNAFFFGLLD
+426 IDLNAFFFGLLE
-438 NDNLFEYSNDNP
+438 NDDLFNSPNDD
-450 ENILAMAWRFGKP
+450 ETNIVAMAGLFGKP
-463 SKNYMTARHLN
+463 SKNYMVARSLSTGAEMDN
-474 LDEESGIWI
+474 SPVM
-483 DEIYTESTLPEAGEV
+483 IYTESTLPQVGEV
-498 IYTSHDRSWYG
+498 LSTYYDRKWYIK
-509 NGEWTMDGDGFPV
+509 GEWTMDGDGFPV

-527 VRVAKT
+527 VRVEKT

-539 IKTQV
+539 VKKQV
-544 YPVDEYEAQEWLHL
+544 YPESEYMVEEWLHM

-564 YRIGTEFPVT
+564 YTIEFDYPETV
-574 EAYDTY
+574 AYDTF
-580 TWTITYKQ
+580 TWKISYKK

>member
-20 DDGGGNGGSFI
+20 DDGGGGGSFI

-171 ETLSLEVGGTTTLT
+171 ETLSLEVGGTATLT

-238 DSCLVTVAG
+238 DSCFVTVAG

-265 QFTSDYYSNEDNG
+265 QLSSDYYSEKNG
-278 MTYNPFN
+278 RTYNPYN
-285 YEFKYDEE
+285 YEFKYDES
-293 NRLKEYIVSYK
+293 NRLKEYYIYNGK
-304 SGSQYDVLTLD
+304 DGSLFEKLMLD
-315 YSIMDEIRLIRG
+315 YSIKDEVKV
-327 SEDSWTYALNA
+327 SEDSYEYPWIFKLNA
-338 QGYVSRGVYSDLY
+338 QGQVSEASTN
-351 GDKESIVPQY
+351 
-361 DEDGYMTGAAYS
+361 DGYTWERISVEYDADGYISGATRESDMDSA
-373 NIWDENETY
+373 ETY
-382 DMTWADGNMVRW
+382 NFEWADGNMVRW
-394 TSQATDSE
+394 VCPTNE
-402 HSEED
+402 P
-407 EYREG
+407 EYNDDREG
-412 VSEFSQYANNTRTS
+412 VSEFSPYLNNTLTS
-426 IDLNAFFFGLLD
+426 IDLNAFFFGLLE
-438 NDNLFEYSNDNP
+438 NDDLFNSPNDD
-450 ENILAMAWRFGKP
+450 ETNIVAMAGLFGKP

-474 LDEESGIWI
+474 LYEETGNW
-483 DEIYTESTLPEAGEV
+483 DVKIYTESTLPQVGEV
-498 IYTSHDRSWYG
+498 LSTYYDRKWYIK
-509 NGEWTMDGDGFPV
+509 GEWTMDGDGFPV

-527 VRVAKT
+527 VRVEKT

-539 IKTQV
+539 VKKQV
-544 YPVDEYEAQEWLHL
+544 YPESEYMVEEWLHM

-564 YRIGTEFPVT
+564 YTIEFDYPETV
-574 EAYDTY
+574 AYDTF
-580 TWTITYKQ
+580 TWKISYKK

>member
-1 MKKLLIS
+1 MKKYLFLMLLP
-8 MLSVLLLAACGS
+8 VLLFAGCGS
-20 DDGGGNGGSFI
+20 DDDGGGGGSFI

-67 EVQPEAA
+67 EVPTAAEAA
-74 VSPQAL
+74 LPVGKA
-80 KVAKSSTAETG
+80 VKSQTAEAG

-171 ETLSLEVGGTTTLT
+171 ETLSLEVGGTATLT

-210 HPVTGLVT
+210 NPVTGFVT

-265 QFTSDYYSNEDNG
+265 QLSSDYYSEKNG
-278 MTYNPFN
+278 RTYNPYN
-285 YEFKYDEE
+285 YEFKYDES
-293 NRLKEYIVSYK
+293 NRLKEYYIYK
-304 SGSQYDVLTLD
+304 GKDGSLFEKLMLD
-315 YSIMDEIRLIRG
+315 YSIKDEVKV
-327 SEDSWTYALNA
+327 SEDSYEYPWIFKLNA
-338 QGYVSRGVYSDLY
+338 QGQVSEASTN
-351 GDKESIVPQY
+351 
-361 DEDGYMTGAAYS
+361 DGYTWERISVEYDADGYISGATRESDMDSA
-373 NIWDENETY
+373 ETY
-382 DMTWADGNMVRW
+382 NFEWADGNMVRW
-394 TSQATDSE
+394 VCPTNE
-402 HSEED
+402 P
-407 EYREG
+407 EYNDDREG
-412 VSEFSQYANNTRTS
+412 VSEFSPYLNNTLTS
-426 IDLNAFFFGLLD
+426 IDLNAFFFGLLE
-438 NDNLFEYSNDNP
+438 NDDLFNSPNDD
-450 ENILAMAWRFGKP
+450 ETNIVAMAGLFGKP
-463 SKNYMTARHLN
+463 SKNYMVARSWSTGAEMDN
-474 LDEESGIWI
+474 SPVM
-483 DEIYTESTLPEAGEV
+483 IYTESTLPQVGEV
-498 IYTSHDRSWYG
+498 LSTYYDRKWYIK
-509 NGEWTMDGDGFPV
+509 GEWTMDGDGFPV

-527 VRVAKT
+527 VRVDKT

-539 IKTQV
+539 VKKQV
-544 YPVDEYEAQEWLHL
+544 YPVDEYMAQEWLHM

-564 YRIGTEFPVT
+564 YTIEFDYPETV
-574 EAYDTY
+574 AYDTF
-580 TWTITYKQ
+580 TWKISYKK

>member
-20 DDGGGNGGSFI
+20 DDDGGNGGSFI

-91 NNVVWLRLYVGDRES
+91 NNVVWLRLYVCDRES

-171 ETLSLEVGGTTTLT
+171 ETLSLEVGGTATLT

-247 GGSTPTGVRF
+247 GGSASGDLRM
-257 VTAITESA
+257 VTAITETA
-265 QFTSDYYSNEDNG
+265 QLSSDYYSEKNG
-278 MTYNPFN
+278 RTYNPYN
-285 YEFKYDEE
+285 YEFKYDES
-293 NRLKEYIVSYK
+293 NRLKEYYIYNGK
-304 SGSQYDVLTLD
+304 DGSLFEKLMLD
-315 YSIMDEIRLIRG
+315 YSIKDEVKV
-327 SEDSWTYALNA
+327 SEDSYEYPWIFKLNA
-338 QGYVSRGVYSDLY
+338 QGQVSEASTN
-351 GDKESIVPQY
+351 
-361 DEDGYMTGAAYS
+361 DGYTWERISVEYDADGYISGATRESDMDSA
-373 NIWDENETY
+373 ETY
-382 DMTWADGNMVRW
+382 NFEWADGNMVRW
-394 TSQATDSE
+394 VCPTNE
-402 HSEED
+402 P
-407 EYREG
+407 EYNDDREG
-412 VSEFSQYANNTRTS
+412 VSEFSPYLNNTLTS
-426 IDLNAFFFGLLD
+426 IDLNAFFFGLLE
-438 NDNLFEYSNDNP
+438 NDDLFNSPNDD
-450 ENILAMAWRFGKP
+450 ETNIVAMAGLFGKP
-463 SKNYMTARHLN
+463 SKNYMVARSWSTGAEMDN
-474 LDEESGIWI
+474 SPVM
-483 DEIYTESTLPEAGEV
+483 IYTESTLPQVGEV
-498 IYTSHDRSWYG
+498 LSTYYDRKWYIK
-509 NGEWTMDGDGFPV
+509 GEWTMDGDGFPV

-527 VRVAKT
+527 VRVEKT
-533 ERVYNG
+533 QRVYNG
-539 IKTQV
+539 VKEQV
-544 YPVDEYEAQEWLHL
+544 YPADEYMAEEWLHM

-564 YRIGTEFPVT
+564 YTIEFDYPETV
-574 EAYDTY
+574 AYDTF
-580 TWTITYKQ
+580 TWKISYKK

>member
-8 MLSVLLLAACGS
+8 MLSVLLLAACGGD
-20 DDGGGNGGSFI
+20 DDGGGGGSFI

-171 ETLSLEVGGTTTLT
+171 ETLSLEVGGTATLT

-210 HPVTGLVT
+210 NPVTGFVT

-265 QFTSDYYSNEDNG
+265 QLSSDYYSEKNG
-278 MTYNPFN
+278 RTYNPYN
-285 YEFKYDEE
+285 YEFKYDES
-293 NRLKEYIVSYK
+293 NRLKEYYIYK
-304 SGSQYDVLTLD
+304 GKDGSLFEKLMLD
-315 YSIMDEIRLIRG
+315 YSIKDEVKV
-327 SEDSWTYALNA
+327 SEDSYEYPWIFKLNA
-338 QGYVSRGVYSDLY
+338 QGQVSEASTN
-351 GDKESIVPQY
+351 
-361 DEDGYMTGAAYS
+361 DGYTWERISVEYDADGYISGATRESDMDSA
-373 NIWDENETY
+373 ETY
-382 DMTWADGNMVRW
+382 NFEWANGNMVRW
-394 TSQATDSE
+394 VCPTNE
-402 HSEED
+402 P
-407 EYREG
+407 EYNDDREG
-412 VSEFSQYANNTRTS
+412 VSEFSPYLNNTLTS
-426 IDLNAFFFGLLD
+426 IDLNAFFFGLLE
-438 NDNLFEYSNDNP
+438 NDDLFNSPNDD
-450 ENILAMAWRFGKP
+450 ETNIVAMAGLFGKP

-474 LDEESGIWI
+474 LYEETGNWVVK
-483 DEIYTESTLPEAGEV
+483 IYTESTLPQVGEV
-498 IYTSHDRSWYG
+498 LSTYYDRKWYIK
-509 NGEWTMDGDGFPV
+509 GEWTMDGDGFPV

-527 VRVAKT
+527 VRVEKT

-539 IKTQV
+539 VKKQV
-544 YPVDEYEAQEWLHL
+544 YPVDEYMAEEWLHM

-564 YRIGTEFPVT
+564 YTIEFDYPETV
-574 EAYDTY
+574 AYDTF
-580 TWTITYKQ
+580 TWKISYKK

>member
-8 MLSVLLLAACGS
+8 MLSVLFLAGCGS
-20 DDGGGNGGSFI
+20 DDEGGGGGSFI
-31 PPSQNERN
+31 PPSQEERN

-67 EVQPEAA
+67 EVPTAAEAA
-74 VSPQAL
+74 LPVGKA
-80 KVAKSSTAETG
+80 VKSQTAEAG

-171 ETLSLEVGGTTTLT
+171 ETLSLEVGGTATLT

-210 HPVTGLVT
+210 NPVTGFVT

-265 QFTSDYYSNEDNG
+265 QLSSDYYSEKNG
-278 MTYNPFN
+278 RTYNPYN
-285 YEFKYDEE
+285 YEFKYDES
-293 NRLKEYIVSYK
+293 NRLKEYYIYNGK
-304 SGSQYDVLTLD
+304 DGSLFEKLMLD
-315 YSIMDEIRLIRG
+315 YSIKDEVKV
-327 SEDSWTYALNA
+327 SEDSYEYPWIFKLNA
-338 QGYVSRGVYSDLY
+338 QGQVSEASTN
-351 GDKESIVPQY
+351 
-361 DEDGYMTGAAYS
+361 DGYTWERISVEYDADGYISGATRESDMDSA
-373 NIWDENETY
+373 ETY
-382 DMTWADGNMVRW
+382 NFEWADGNMVRW
-394 TSQATDSE
+394 VCPTNE
-402 HSEED
+402 P
-407 EYREG
+407 EYNDDREG
-412 VSEFSQYANNTRTS
+412 VSEFSPYLNNTLTS
-426 IDLNAFFFGLLD
+426 IDLNAFFFGLLE
-438 NDNLFEYSNDNP
+438 NDDLFNSPNDD
-450 ENILAMAWRFGKP
+450 ETNIVAMAGLFGKP
-463 SKNYMTARHLN
+463 SKNYMAARSLSTGAEMDN
-474 LDEESGIWI
+474 SPVM
-483 DEIYTESTLPEAGEV
+483 IYTESTLPQVGEV
-498 IYTSHDRSWYG
+498 LSTYYDRKWYIK
-509 NGEWTMDGDGFPV
+509 GEWTMDGDGFPV

-527 VRVAKT
+527 VRVEKT

-539 IKTQV
+539 VKKQV
-544 YPVDEYEAQEWLHL
+544 YPESEYMVEEWLHM

-564 YRIGTEFPVT
+564 YTIEFDYPETV
-574 EAYDTY
+574 AYDTF
-580 TWTITYKQ
+580 TWKISYKK

>member
-8 MLSVLLLAACGS
+8 MLSVLLLAACGGD
-20 DDGGGNGGSFI
+20 DDGGGGGSFI
-31 PPSQNERN
+31 PPSQEERN

-67 EVQPEAA
+67 EVPTAAEAA
-74 VSPQAL
+74 LPVGKA
-80 KVAKSSTAETG
+80 VKSQTAEAG
-91 NNVVWLRLYVGDRES
+91 NNVVWLRLYVGDKES
-106 YSGPAGQTTL
+106 YNGPAGPTTL

-171 ETLSLEVGGTTTLT
+171 ETLSLEVGGTATLT

-210 HPVTGLVT
+210 NPVTGFVT

-265 QFTSDYYSNEDNG
+265 QLSSDYYSEKNG
-278 MTYNPFN
+278 RTYNPYN
-285 YEFKYDEE
+285 YEFKYDES
-293 NRLKEYIVSYK
+293 NRLKEYYIYK
-304 SGSQYDVLTLD
+304 GKDGSLFEKLMLD
-315 YSIMDEIRLIRG
+315 YSIKDEVKV
-327 SEDSWTYALNA
+327 SEDYYEYPWIFKLNA
-338 QGYVSRGVYSDLY
+338 QGQVSEASTN
-351 GDKESIVPQY
+351 
-361 DEDGYMTGAAYS
+361 DGYTWERISVEYDADGYISGATRESDMDSA
-373 NIWDENETY
+373 ETY
-382 DMTWADGNMVRW
+382 NFEWADGNMVRW
-394 TSQATDSE
+394 VCPTNE
-402 HSEED
+402 P
-407 EYREG
+407 EYNDDREG
-412 VSEFSQYANNTRTS
+412 VSEFSPYLNNTLTS
-426 IDLNAFFFGLLD
+426 IDLNAFFFGLLE
-438 NDNLFEYSNDNP
+438 NDDLFNSPNDD
-450 ENILAMAWRFGKP
+450 ETNIVAMAGLFGKP

-474 LDEESGIWI
+474 LSEETGNWVVK
-483 DEIYTESTLPEAGEV
+483 IYTESTLPQVGEV
-498 IYTSHDRSWYG
+498 LSTYYDRKWYIK
-509 NGEWTMDGDGFPV
+509 GEWTMDGDGFPV

-527 VRVAKT
+527 VRVEKT
-533 ERVYNG
+533 QRVYNG
-539 IKTQV
+539 VKEQV
-544 YPVDEYEAQEWLHL
+544 YPADEYMAEEWLHM

-564 YRIGTEFPVT
+564 YTIEFDYPETV
-574 EAYDTY
+574 AYDTF
-580 TWTITYKQ
+580 TWKISYKK

>member
-1 MKKLLIS
+1 MMKKNLFLMLLP
-8 MLSVLLLAACGS
+8 VLLFAGCGS
-20 DDGGGNGGSFI
+20 DDDGGGGGSFI

-171 ETLSLEVGGTTTLT
+171 ETLSLEVGGTATLT

-210 HPVTGLVT
+210 NPVTGFVT

-265 QFTSDYYSNEDNG
+265 QLSSDYYSEKNG
-278 MTYNPFN
+278 RTYNPYN
-285 YEFKYDEE
+285 YEFKYDES
-293 NRLKEYIVSYK
+293 NRLKEYYIYNGK
-304 SGSQYDVLTLD
+304 DGSLFEKLMLD
-315 YSIMDEIRLIRG
+315 YSIKDEVKV
-327 SEDSWTYALNA
+327 SEDSYEYPWIFKLNA
-338 QGYVSRGVYSDLY
+338 QGQVSEASTN
-351 GDKESIVPQY
+351 
-361 DEDGYMTGAAYS
+361 DGYTWERISVEYDADGYISGATRESDMDSA
-373 NIWDENETY
+373 ETY
-382 DMTWADGNMVRW
+382 NFEWADGNMVRW
-394 TSQATDSE
+394 VCPTNE
-402 HSEED
+402 P
-407 EYREG
+407 EYNDDREG
-412 VSEFSQYANNTRTS
+412 VSEFSPYLNNTLTS
-426 IDLNAFFFGLLD
+426 IDLNAFFFGLLE
-438 NDNLFEYSNDNP
+438 NDDLFNSPNDD
-450 ENILAMAWRFGKP
+450 ETNIVAMAGLFGKP

-474 LDEESGIWI
+474 LYEETGNWVVK
-483 DEIYTESTLPEAGEV
+483 IYTESTLPQVGEV
-498 IYTSHDRSWYG
+498 LSTYYDRKWYIK
-509 NGEWTMDGDGFPV
+509 GEWTMDGDGFPV

-527 VRVAKT
+527 VRVEKT

-539 IKTQV
+539 VKKQV
-544 YPVDEYEAQEWLHL
+544 YPADEYMAEEWLHM

-564 YRIGTEFPVT
+564 YTIEFDYPETV
-574 EAYDTY
+574 AYDTF
-580 TWTITYKQ
+580 TWKISYKK

>member
-20 DDGGGNGGSFI
+20 DDGGGGGSFI

-171 ETLSLEVGGTTTLT
+171 ETLSLEVGGTATLT

-210 HPVTGLVT
+210 NPVTGFVT

-265 QFTSDYYSNEDNG
+265 QLSSDYYSEKNG
-278 MTYNPFN
+278 RTYNPYN
-285 YEFKYDEE
+285 YEFKYDES
-293 NRLKEYIVSYK
+293 NRLKEYYIYK
-304 SGSQYDVLTLD
+304 GKDGSLFEKLMLD
-315 YSIMDEIRLIRG
+315 YSIKDEVKV
-327 SEDSWTYALNA
+327 SEDYYEYPWIFKLNA
-338 QGYVSRGVYSDLY
+338 QGQVREASTN
-351 GDKESIVPQY
+351 
-361 DEDGYMTGAAYS
+361 DGYTWERISVEYDADGYISGATRESDMDSA
-373 NIWDENETY
+373 ETY
-382 DMTWADGNMVRW
+382 NFEWANGNMVRW
-394 TSQATDSE
+394 VCPTNE
-402 HSEED
+402 P
-407 EYREG
+407 EYNDDREG
-412 VSEFSQYANNTRTS
+412 VSEFSPYLNNTLTS
-426 IDLNAFFFGLLD
+426 IDLNAFFFGLLE
-438 NDNLFEYSNDNP
+438 NDDLFNSPNDD
-450 ENILAMAWRFGKP
+450 ETNIVAMAGLFGKP

-474 LDEESGIWI
+474 LNEETGNW
-483 DEIYTESTLPEAGEV
+483 DVKIYTESTLPQVGEV
-498 IYTSHDRSWYG
+498 LSTYYDRKWYIK
-509 NGEWTMDGDGFPV
+509 GEWTMDGDGFPV

-527 VRVAKT
+527 VRVEKT
-533 ERVYNG
+533 QRVYNG
-539 IKTQV
+539 VKEQV
-544 YPVDEYEAQEWLHL
+544 YPADEYMAEEWLHM

-564 YRIGTEFPVT
+564 YTIEFDYPETV
-574 EAYDTY
+574 AYDTF
-580 TWTITYKQ
+580 TWKISYKK

>member
-1 MKKLLIS
+1 MMKKNLFLMLLP
-8 MLSVLLLAACGS
+8 VLLFAGCGS
-20 DDGGGNGGSFI
+20 DDDGGGGGSFI

-171 ETLSLEVGGTTTLT
+171 ETLSLEVGGTATLT

-210 HPVTGLVT
+210 NPVTGFVT

-265 QFTSDYYSNEDNG
+265 QLSSDYYSEKNG
-278 MTYNPFN
+278 RTYNPYN
-285 YEFKYDEE
+285 YEFKYDES
-293 NRLKEYIVSYK
+293 NRLKEYYIYNGK
-304 SGSQYDVLTLD
+304 DGSLFEKLMLD
-315 YSIMDEIRLIRG
+315 YSIKDEVKV
-327 SEDSWTYALNA
+327 SEDSYEYPWIFKLNA
-338 QGYVSRGVYSDLY
+338 QGQVSEASTN
-351 GDKESIVPQY
+351 
-361 DEDGYMTGAAYS
+361 DGYTWERISVEYDADGYISGATRESDMDSA
-373 NIWDENETY
+373 ETY
-382 DMTWADGNMVRW
+382 NFEWADGNMVRW
-394 TSQATDSE
+394 VCPTNE
-402 HSEED
+402 P
-407 EYREG
+407 EYNDDREG
-412 VSEFSQYANNTRTS
+412 VSEFSPYLNNTLTS
-426 IDLNAFFFGLLD
+426 IDLNAFFFGLLE
-438 NDNLFEYSNDNP
+438 NDDLFNSPNDD
-450 ENILAMAWRFGKP
+450 ETNIVAMAGLFGKP
-463 SKNYMTARHLN
+463 SKNYMVARSLSTGAEMDN
-474 LDEESGIWI
+474 SPVM
-483 DEIYTESTLPEAGEV
+483 IYTESTLPQVGEV
-498 IYTSHDRSWYG
+498 LSTYYDRKWYIK
-509 NGEWTMDGDGFPV
+509 GEWTMDGDGFPV

-527 VRVAKT
+527 VRVEKT
-533 ERVYNG
+533 QRVYNG
-539 IKTQV
+539 VKEQV
-544 YPVDEYEAQEWLHL
+544 YPADEYMAEEWLHM

-564 YRIGTEFPVT
+564 YTIEFDYPETV
-574 EAYDTY
+574 AYDTF
-580 TWTITYKQ
+580 TWKISYKK

>member
-91 NNVVWLRLYVGDRES
+91 NNAVWLRLYVGDRES

-171 ETLSLEVGGTTTLT
+171 ETLSLEVGGTATLT

-190 ADATIKSVKWSSS
+190 ADATIKSVKWLSS

-210 HPVTGLVT
+210 HPVTGFVT

-265 QFTSDYYSNEDNG
+265 QLSSDYYSEKNG
-278 MTYNPFN
+278 RTYNPYN
-285 YEFKYDEE
+285 YEFKYDES
-293 NRLKEYIVSYK
+293 NRLKEYYIYNGK
-304 SGSQYDVLTLD
+304 DGSLFEKLMLD
-315 YSIMDEIRLIRG
+315 YSIKDEVKV
-327 SEDSWTYALNA
+327 SEDSYEYPWIFKLNA
-338 QGYVSRGVYSDLY
+338 QGQVSEASTN
-351 GDKESIVPQY
+351 
-361 DEDGYMTGAAYS
+361 DGYTWERISVEYDADGYISGATRESDMDSA
-373 NIWDENETY
+373 ETY
-382 DMTWADGNMVRW
+382 NFEWADGNMVRW
-394 TSQATDSE
+394 VCPTNE
-402 HSEED
+402 P
-407 EYREG
+407 EYNDDREG
-412 VSEFSQYANNTRTS
+412 VSEFSPYLNNTLTS
-426 IDLNAFFFGLLD
+426 IDLNAFFFGLLE
-438 NDNLFEYSNDNP
+438 NDDLFNSPNDD
-450 ENILAMAWRFGKP
+450 ETNIVAMAGLFGKP
-463 SKNYMTARHLN
+463 SKNYMVARSLSTGAEMDN
-474 LDEESGIWI
+474 SPVM
-483 DEIYTESTLPEAGEV
+483 IYTESTLPQVGEV
-498 IYTSHDRSWYG
+498 LSTYYDRKWYIK
-509 NGEWTMDGDGFPV
+509 GEWTMDGDGFPV

-527 VRVAKT
+527 VRVEKT

-539 IKTQV
+539 VKKQV
-544 YPVDEYEAQEWLHL
+544 YPESEYMVEEWLHM

-564 YRIGTEFPVT
+564 YTIEFDYPETV
-574 EAYDTY
+574 AYDTF
-580 TWTITYKQ
+580 TWKISYKK

>member
-20 DDGGGNGGSFI
+20 DDEGGGGGSFI
-31 PPSQNERN
+31 PPSQEERN

-171 ETLSLEVGGTTTLT
+171 ETLSLEVGGTATLT

-210 HPVTGLVT
+210 NPVTGFVT

-265 QFTSDYYSNEDNG
+265 QLSSDYYSEKNG
-278 MTYNPFN
+278 RTYNPYN
-285 YEFKYDEE
+285 YEFKYDES
-293 NRLKEYIVSYK
+293 NRLKEYYIYNGK
-304 SGSQYDVLTLD
+304 DGSLFEKLMLD
-315 YSIMDEIRLIRG
+315 YSIKDEVKV
-327 SEDSWTYALNA
+327 SEDSYEYPWIFKLNA
-338 QGYVSRGVYSDLY
+338 QGQVSEASTN
-351 GDKESIVPQY
+351 
-361 DEDGYMTGAAYS
+361 DGYTWERISVEYDADGYISGATRESDMDSA
-373 NIWDENETY
+373 ETY
-382 DMTWADGNMVRW
+382 NFEWADGNMVRW
-394 TSQATDSE
+394 VCPTNE
-402 HSEED
+402 P
-407 EYREG
+407 EYNDDREG
-412 VSEFSQYANNTRTS
+412 VSEFSPYLNNTLTS
-426 IDLNAFFFGLLD
+426 IDLNAFFFGLLE
-438 NDNLFEYSNDNP
+438 NDDLFNSPNDD
-450 ENILAMAWRFGKP
+450 ETNIVAMAGLFGKP

-474 LDEESGIWI
+474 LNEETGNWAVK
-483 DEIYTESTLPEAGEV
+483 IYTESTLPQVGEV
-498 IYTSHDRSWYG
+498 LSTYYDRKWYIK
-509 NGEWTMDGDGFPV
+509 GEWTMDGDGFPV

-527 VRVAKT
+527 VRVEKT

-539 IKTQV
+539 VKKQV
-544 YPVDEYEAQEWLHL
+544 YPVDEYMAQEWLHM

-564 YRIGTEFPVT
+564 YTIEFDYPETV
-574 EAYDTY
+574 AYDTF
-580 TWTITYKQ
+580 TWKISYKK

>member
-20 DDGGGNGGSFI
+20 DDEGGGGGSFI

-67 EVQPEAA
+67 EVPTAAEAA
-74 VSPQAL
+74 LPVGKA
-80 KVAKSSTAETG
+80 VKSQTAEAG

-171 ETLSLEVGGTTTLT
+171 ETLSLEVGGTATLT

-210 HPVTGLVT
+210 NPVTGFVT

-265 QFTSDYYSNEDNG
+265 QLSSDYYSEKNG
-278 MTYNPFN
+278 RTYNPYN
-285 YEFKYDEE
+285 YEFKYDES
-293 NRLKEYIVSYK
+293 NRLKEYYIYK
-304 SGSQYDVLTLD
+304 GKDGSLFEKLMLD
-315 YSIMDEIRLIRG
+315 YSIKDEVKV
-327 SEDSWTYALNA
+327 SEDSYEYPWIFKLNA
-338 QGYVSRGVYSDLY
+338 QGQVSEASTN
-351 GDKESIVPQY
+351 
-361 DEDGYMTGAAYS
+361 DGYTWERISVEYDADGYISGATRESDMDSA
-373 NIWDENETY
+373 ETY
-382 DMTWADGNMVRW
+382 NFEWADGNMVRW
-394 TSQATDSE
+394 VCPTNE
-402 HSEED
+402 P
-407 EYREG
+407 EYNDDREG
-412 VSEFSQYANNTRTS
+412 VSEFSPYLNNTLTS
-426 IDLNAFFFGLLD
+426 IDLNAFFFGLLE
-438 NDNLFEYSNDNP
+438 NDDLFNSPNDD
-450 ENILAMAWRFGKP
+450 ETNIVAMAGLFGKP

-474 LDEESGIWI
+474 LNEETGNW
-483 DEIYTESTLPEAGEV
+483 DVKIYTESTLPQVGEV
-498 IYTSHDRSWYG
+498 LSTYYDRKWYIK
-509 NGEWTMDGDGFPV
+509 GEWTMDGDGFPV

-527 VRVAKT
+527 VRVEKT

-539 IKTQV
+539 VKKQV
-544 YPVDEYEAQEWLHL
+544 YPESEYMAQEWLHM

-564 YRIGTEFPVT
+564 YTIEFDYPETV
-574 EAYDTY
+574 AYDTF
-580 TWTITYKQ
+580 TWKISYKK

>member
-20 DDGGGNGGSFI
+20 DDEGGGGGSFI
-31 PPSQNERN
+31 PPSQEERN

-67 EVQPEAA
+67 EVPTAAEAA
-74 VSPQAL
+74 LPVGKA
-80 KVAKSSTAETG
+80 VKSQTAEAG

-171 ETLSLEVGGTTTLT
+171 ETLSLEVGGTATLT

-210 HPVTGLVT
+210 NPVTGFVT

-265 QFTSDYYSNEDNG
+265 QLSSDYYSEKNG
-278 MTYNPFN
+278 RTYNPYN
-285 YEFKYDEE
+285 YEFKYDES
-293 NRLKEYIVSYK
+293 NRLKEYYIYK
-304 SGSQYDVLTLD
+304 GKDGSLFEKLMLD
-315 YSIMDEIRLIRG
+315 YSIKDEVKV
-327 SEDSWTYALNA
+327 SEDYYEYPWIFKLNA
-338 QGYVSRGVYSDLY
+338 QGQVSEASTN
-351 GDKESIVPQY
+351 
-361 DEDGYMTGAAYS
+361 DGYTWERISVEYDADGYISGATRESDMDSA
-373 NIWDENETY
+373 ETY
-382 DMTWADGNMVRW
+382 NFEWADGNMVRW
-394 TSQATDSE
+394 VCPTNE
-402 HSEED
+402 P
-407 EYREG
+407 EYNDDREG
-412 VSEFSQYANNTRTS
+412 VSEFSPYLNNTLTS
-426 IDLNAFFFGLLD
+426 IDLNAFFFGLLE
-438 NDNLFEYSNDNP
+438 NDDLFNSPNDD
-450 ENILAMAWRFGKP
+450 ETNIVAMAGLFGKP

-474 LDEESGIWI
+474 LYEETGNW
-483 DEIYTESTLPEAGEV
+483 DVKIYTESTLPQVGEV
-498 IYTSHDRSWYG
+498 LSTYYDRKWYIK
-509 NGEWTMDGDGFPV
+509 GEWTMDGDGFPV

-527 VRVAKT
+527 VRVEKT
-533 ERVYNG
+533 QRVYNG
-539 IKTQV
+539 VKEQV
-544 YPVDEYEAQEWLHL
+544 YPADEYMAEEWLHM

-564 YRIGTEFPVT
+564 YTIEFDYPETV
-574 EAYDTY
+574 AYDTF
-580 TWTITYKQ
+580 TWKISYKK